1 MRSLAAPLL
10 ALFCCWP
17 VALPSDD
24 KPVVYTLSGPRSKLD
39 DLTEQHY
46 GKLYRLVELNQRVHN
61 YVSPMPVR
69 KHEHPEPVYAES
81 RCVGGKVLLLII
93 VTSDGAVISPH
104 TVSATDSALAIPAAE
119 YVTTKPYQPATLD
132 GTAVA
137 VVLGLLVDFTC
148 P

>member
-1 MRSLAAPLL
+1 
-10 ALFCCWP
+10 
-17 VALPSDD
+17 
-24 KPVVYTLSGPRSKLD
+24 
-39 DLTEQHY
+39 
-46 GKLYRLVELNQRVHN
+46 
-61 YVSPMPVR
+61 MPVR

-81 RCVGGKVLLLII
+81 RCVGGKVLLLVI

-104 TVSATDSALAIPAAE
+104 TVSVTDSALAIPAAE
-119 YVTTKPYQPATLD
+119 YVTTKPYKPATLD